1 MTANDFPVRPELR
14 IVSRHEY
21 NDYRVILLEQPD
33 ITVDEPYT
41 LIIMSSNKD
50 MGTGHSII
58 SYTTKVEPAAIRD
71 ELLRKYLALPDKRH
85 LATISAQINAQL
97 MTGPL

>member
-1 MTANDFPVRPELR
+1 MTANEFPVRPELR

-41 LIIMSSNKD
+41 LIVMSSNAA
-50 MGTGHSII
+50 MGAGYSVM
-58 SYTTKVEPAAIRD
+58 SYSTKVEPASIRD
-71 ELLRKYLALPDKRH
+71 ELLRKYLALPEKRH